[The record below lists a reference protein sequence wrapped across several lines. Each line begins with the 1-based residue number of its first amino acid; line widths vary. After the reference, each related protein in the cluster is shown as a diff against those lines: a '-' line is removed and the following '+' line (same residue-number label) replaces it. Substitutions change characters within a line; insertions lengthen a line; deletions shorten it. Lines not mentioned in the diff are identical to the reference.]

1 MKNKIGL
8 LLIAALLFVILPISG
23 CGKKPEASMLKVVAK
38 INNYDLTTEDFR
50 EEARIALARQYPI
63 GESDKA
69 KEDLLDEMIV
79 KKLLIQ
85 EAQKRNFDKD
95 TVFMKEIE
103 RYWEQALLKLLI
115 KNKIQEFAQN
125 VTVGED
131 EVKKEYDRIISRDG
145 LAAGSFEKLS
155 KNIRSDLRRKKI
167 NDAFNNWISG
177 LKYKSNVKVY
187 KENLKYIVVK

>member
-1 MKNKIGL
+1 MRNKSGL
-8 LLIAALLFVILPISG
+8 LLISVLLLVMLPISG
-23 CGKKPEASMLKVVAK
+23 CGKKPEVSMLKVVAK
-38 INNYDLTTEDFR
+38 INNYELTTEDFR
-50 EEARIALARQYPI
+50 EEARLALARQYPI

-85 EAQKRNFDKD
+85 EAQAHNFDKD
-95 TVFMKEIE
+95 RAFMKEIE

-115 KNKIQEFAQN
+115 KNKIQEFAQHI
-125 VTVGED
+125 TVDED
-131 EVKKEYDRIISRDG
+131 EVKKEYDRIISQEG
-145 LAAGSFEKLS
+145 SGAGSFEKLS
-155 KNIRSDLRRKKI
+155 TGIRSDLRRKKI

-177 LKYKSNVKVY
+177 LKSKSNVKVY